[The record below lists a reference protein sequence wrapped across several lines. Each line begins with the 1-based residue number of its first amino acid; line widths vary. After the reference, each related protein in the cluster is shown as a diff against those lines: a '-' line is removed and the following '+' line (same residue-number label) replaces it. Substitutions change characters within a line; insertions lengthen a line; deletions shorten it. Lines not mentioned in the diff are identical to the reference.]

1 MVGSVAGDDYREMV
15 EVGTIIPAA
24 LVGTGGILA
33 MLIAM
38 ASARDRRGAT
48 HGTVALTGLLT
59 LLVVACLTVAVATV
73 LPVLAG
79 WGVAFLLAMAVVVLM
94 HTH

>member
-1 MVGSVAGDDYREMV
+1 MV
-15 EVGTIIPAA
+15 EVARIIPAA
-24 LVGTGGILA
+24 VVGAGGILA
-33 MLIAM
+33 VLIAM
-38 ASARDRRGAT
+38 AAARDRRHAT

-79 WGVAFLLAMAVVVLM
+79 WGVAFVLAMAVVVLL
-94 HTH
+94 HSH

>member
-1 MVGSVAGDDYREMV
+1 MV
-15 EVGTIIPAA
+15 EVARIIPAA
-24 LVGTGGILA
+24 LVGAGGILA
-33 MLIAM
+33 VLVAM
-38 ASARDRRGAT
+38 AGARDRRHAT
-48 HGTVALTGLLT
+48 HGSVILTGLIT

-79 WGVAFLLAMAVVVLM
+79 WGVAFLLAMAIVVLM

>member
-1 MVGSVAGDDYREMV
+1 MDLARIV
-15 EVGTIIPAA
+15 PAA
-24 LVGTGGILA
+24 LVGAGGILA
-33 MLIAM
+33 VLIAM
-38 ASARDRRGAT
+38 AAARDRRGAT

-79 WGVAFLLAMAVVVLM
+79 WGAVFLLAMAIVVLM

>member
-1 MVGSVAGDDYREMV
+1 MKLTAWV
-15 EVGTIIPAA
+15 
-24 LVGTGGILA
+24 
-33 MLIAM
+33 IAM
-38 ASARDRRGAT
+38 AAARDRRGAT
-48 HGTVALTGLLT
+48 NGSVALTGLLT

-79 WGVAFLLAMAVVVLM
+79 WGAVFLLAMAIVVLM